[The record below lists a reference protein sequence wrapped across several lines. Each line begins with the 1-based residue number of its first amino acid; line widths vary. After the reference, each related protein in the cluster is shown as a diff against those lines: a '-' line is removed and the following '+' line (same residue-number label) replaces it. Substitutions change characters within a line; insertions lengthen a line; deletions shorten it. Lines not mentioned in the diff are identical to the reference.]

1 MTRTNKPSAWALL
14 LFAPLAH
21 AAIDGTVVNGTTG
34 KPQPGSTV
42 TLFQTTQQG
51 PQNLGSVKTDAAGKF
66 AFAQDVKPG
75 VGGGPLLIQA
85 VYAGVQY
92 NFTITPGQPM
102 TGVTVP
108 VYESSKSPGG
118 ARIDQHFFV
127 LEPSPDGTMQVS
139 EGYLYKN
146 DGKTTW
152 NDPDRGTLEFTL
164 PAAAQGKVE
173 VNVIAPGGLPIRRAP
188 DALGKPNE
196 YKLDFPIKPGESRVD
211 LSWSMPFRS
220 PGVFEDRLL
229 TRADKLEVVAPP
241 GVEIKGSD
249 VTLLGQ
255 EPSTKSNVYGVKGP
269 DVKIEVVGTGLFNAP
284 SDSGAGGGGGNG
296 GGGNLSE
303 NLPKLYGLLQANS
316 TFTDS
321 VLAVKWILLTVIGM
335 LALGFV
341 LLYRKGDPTQAIDRT
356 ASTGSEPQTAT
367 KASRHARG
375 RG

>member
-1 MTRTNKPSAWALL
+1 MTRTNRPSAWVLL

-51 PQNLGSVKTDAAGKF
+51 PQNLGSVKSDAAGKF
-66 AFAQDVKPG
+66 AFTQDVQPG
-75 VGGGPLLIQA
+75 AGGGPLLIQA

-118 ARIDQHFFV
+118 TRVDQHFFV
-127 LEPSPDGTMQVS
+127 VEPSPDGTMQVS
-139 EGYLYKN
+139 EGYLFKN

-152 NDPDRGTLEFTL
+152 NDPDRGTLQFTL
-164 PAAAQGKVE
+164 PEPARGKVE

-211 LSWSMPFRS
+211 LSWNMPFRS

-269 DVKIEVVGTGLFNAP
+269 DVKIEVVGTGLFNAG
-284 SDSGAGGGGGNG
+284 SDSGAGGGGGN

-321 VLAVKWILLTVIGM
+321 VLAVKWVLLTVIGM

-341 LLYRKGDPTQAIDRT
+341 LLYRKGDPTQAIDLT
-356 ASTGSEPQTAT
+356 ASTGSEPETAT